1 MTTDQTTDFGAA
13 FAAGRAAA
21 PAQVIEIAGVPHLVW
36 RGPNGGQ
43 GVTSYAELLDRPQR
57 VTARPVF
64 FDVASFVQYVA
75 RFRDPDTTIF
85 VDRATATLT
94 AVLDYH
100 QETEDNLSI
109 AVNGAR
115 WGSHVATFKARP
127 TPEWM
132 TWTTASGKRKSQLE
146 FAEFLEDNL
155 ADIASPPGA
164 EIYEIAR
171 SLEAAKSASFLSGI
185 RLTDGQSQ
193 LRYEETITAKAGEK
207 GHLEIPER
215 FLLGL
220 APFEG
225 AERFEVVARFRY
237 RITDGKLQLW
247 FDLLRPHKVVEA
259 AFDAVVAT
267 AAQGLEG
274 TLLVHGVTG

>member
-1 MTTDQTTDFGAA
+1 MTTNQTTDFGAA
-13 FAAGRAAA
+13 FAAGQAAA
-21 PAQVIEIAGVPHLVW
+21 PAQVIEIAGVPHLVSL
-36 RGPNGGQ
+36 GHGG
-43 GVTSYAELLDRPQR
+43 GHVVTAYAELL
-57 VTARPVF
+57 ARPPHVKARPLF
-64 FDVASFVQYVA
+64 FDIASFVQYVT
-75 RFRDPDTTIF
+75 RYRDGDTAIF

-100 QETEDNLSI
+100 QPTEDTLSI
-109 AVNGAR
+109 TVNGAR
-115 WGSHVATFKARP
+115 WGHHVATFMARP
-127 TPEWM
+127 TREWS
-132 TWTTASGKRKSQLE
+132 TWTNHNGKRKSQLE

-155 ADIASPPGA
+155 ADVASPPGA
-164 EIYEIAR
+164 WIYEIAR
-171 SLEAAKSASFLSGI
+171 SLEASKSASFLSGI

-215 FLLGL
+215 FVLGL

-247 FDLLRPHKVVEA
+247 FDLLRPHKVLEA

-274 TLLVHGVTG
+274 TLLVHGVAG

>member
-13 FAAGRAAA
+13 FAAGQAAA
-21 PAQVIEIAGVPHLVW
+21 PAQVIEIAGVPHLVCHDDHT
-36 RGPNGGQ
+36 
-43 GVTSYAELLDRPQR
+43 VTACAELLERPAR
-57 VTARPVF
+57 VKARPSF
-64 FDVASFVQYVA
+64 FDVASFVQYVT
-75 RFRDPDTTIF
+75 RYRDGDTAIF

-100 QETEDNLSI
+100 EATVLS
-109 AVNGAR
+109 NGAR
-115 WGSHVATFKARP
+115 WTSHVATFKARS

-171 SLEAAKSASFLSGI
+171 SLEAAKSASFLSGV

-193 LRYEETITAKAGEK
+193 LRYEETITAKAGER

-215 FLLGL
+215 FTLGL

-247 FDLLRPHKVVEA
+247 FDLLRPHKVLEA